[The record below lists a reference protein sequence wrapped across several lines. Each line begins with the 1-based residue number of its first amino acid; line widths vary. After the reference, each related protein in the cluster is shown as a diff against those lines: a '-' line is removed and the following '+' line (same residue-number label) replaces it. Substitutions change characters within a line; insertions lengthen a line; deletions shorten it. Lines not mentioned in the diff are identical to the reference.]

1 MARELMRE
9 KIILDESAGHETT
22 QVLMEG
28 DLIVPDVKPDM
39 SVMLQ
44 TDARVSIDRTELST
58 DRVNF
63 IGRLELQVLY
73 LAKGSEKPV
82 HNMSLQANID
92 DFINMEG
99 ITKEMWVDAQADIA
113 NIDYKMV
120 NDRKINYRAVINI
133 HISAEKSNVHQVVV
147 NISDIPENQLLKS
160 DLQVNRSL
168 ENIQDRFIVKD
179 EIAVP
184 SGKPNIRELLQT
196 DITVANKDV
205 RLANGRANITGEIF
219 LTTLYKGDSEDSIIE
234 FMECEIPFNGV
245 VEAPSAREDMYADI
259 VLHVQDQYIQ
269 VRPDQDGEDRVIEAE
284 ISIGVKLKVHSAE
297 KIEILE
303 DAYCINQQLLISKTP
318 VKFPR
323 LICRNRN
330 QATIKEIVQID
341 GHCPDILQIFQVKG
355 RAKLDDIK
363 VIDDKVI
370 VEGIIDA
377 DVLYV
382 AESDDTPLY
391 SLQTTLPYRQV
402 IETKDAKP
410 DMNVGVDISVD
421 HVTFNMLSGREIEL
435 RFLLSFHVHVTEEK
449 EMNIITDIDFL
460 EMDKEV
466 LDGMASMTVYVV
478 QKGDTL
484 WKIAKKYNT
493 EIDEL
498 LSVNEIEDPNKI
510 YPGQKLLILKK
521 IA

>member
-39 SVMLQ
+39 AVMLQ
-44 TDARVSIDRTELST
+44 TDAKVNIDRTEVSA

-63 IGRLELQVLY
+63 IGRLELQILY
-73 LAKGSEKPV
+73 LAKSAEKPV
-82 HNMSLQANID
+82 YNMSLQANID

-99 ITKEMWVDAQADIA
+99 VTKDMWIDAHADIA
-113 NIDYKMV
+113 NIDYKMI

-133 HISAEKSNVHQVVV
+133 HISAEKSNVHQVIV
-147 NISDIPENQLLKS
+147 NIGDIPENQLLKT
-160 DLQVNRSL
+160 DLHVNRSL
-168 ENIQDRFIVKD
+168 ENIHDRFIVKD

-184 SGKPNIRELLQT
+184 SGKPNIREILQT
-196 DITVANKDV
+196 NVTVTNKDV
-205 RLANGRANITGEIF
+205 RLSNGRATITGEIF
-219 LTTLYKGDSEDSIIE
+219 MTTLYRADSDDSMIE
-234 FMECEIPFNGV
+234 FIESEIPFNGV
-245 VEAPSAREDMYADI
+245 VEAPNAREDMYADI
-259 VLHVQDQYIQ
+259 SLHVQDQYIQ
-269 VRPDQDGEDRVIEAE
+269 VRPDSDGEDRVIEAE
-284 ISIGVKLKVHSAE
+284 ISIGAKLKVHSAE

-303 DAYCINQQLLISKTP
+303 DAYCINQQLNISKTP
-318 VKFPR
+318 IKYPR
-323 LICRNRN
+323 LVCRNRN
-330 QATIKEIVQID
+330 QTTIKEIVQID
-341 GHCPDILQIFQVKG
+341 AHCPDILQIFHVKG
-355 RAKLDDIK
+355 HAKLDDVK

-370 VEGIIDA
+370 VEGIINS

-391 SLQTTLPYRQV
+391 SLQTTLPYRQI
-402 IETKDAKP
+402 IETKDAKAG
-410 DMNVGVDISVD
+410 MKVGVDISVD

-435 RFLLSFHVHVTEEK
+435 RFLLSFHVHVIEEK
-449 EMNIITDIDFL
+449 EMSIITDIEFL
-460 EMDKEV
+460 EMDKDMLNKV
-466 LDGMASMTVYVV
+466 ASMTVYVV

-484 WKIAKKYNT
+484 WKIAKKFNT